1 MVERSWHK
9 IRAFVIVFFSFLAA
23 PSLVPVPVTSRAR
36 RGAGFLEYA
45 LLGALAVGI
54 FLVINA
60 LFPGVFTGL
69 FQRIR
74 SAVGI

>member
-1 MVERSWHK
+1 MVERIWNHL
-9 IRAFVIVFFSFLAA
+9 RAFAVLFVSFLAA
-23 PSLVPVPVTSRAR
+23 PSVVPVPVPARVR